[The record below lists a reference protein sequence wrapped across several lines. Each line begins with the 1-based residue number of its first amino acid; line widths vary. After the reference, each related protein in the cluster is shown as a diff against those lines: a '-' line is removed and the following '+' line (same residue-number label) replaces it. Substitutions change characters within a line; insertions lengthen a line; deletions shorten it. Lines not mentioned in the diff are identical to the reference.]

1 MKITDQ
7 INTEIAYQIRR
18 GFEARRAYILGQMA
32 DAFAVGVSN
41 KTKAGWAEYMM
52 RCNDAQIELGL
63 TPMHGEAL

>member
-1 MKITDQ
+1 
-7 INTEIAYQIRR
+7 
-18 GFEARRAYILGQMA
+18 MA